1 MKHVAF
7 SSTAFATQNLNV
19 METADPYSVIYELF
33 DFAELSRIRE
43 YHWEY
48 LKSTVTGSFN
58 KELSR
63 RERSMLVFYHEKL
76 GKLVEATHIINEQYK
91 ILRRF
96 RLGYHDL
103 QDILT
108 NPVKSVNEK
117 IIDLIIMIV
126 RPERIYKVDGR
137 TNDPEDLRAVRSYL
151 VVLASDK
158 MFCDKWKI
166 FIESACVGLGS
177 VLVSFIE
184 NSELIKILSL
194 GHSFYSQFCVPEN
207 CLYECDARPENTSTP
222 ENAVSIH
229 ETPILKV
236 HLL

>member
-1 MKHVAF
+1 MNHFAF
-7 SSTAFATQNLNV
+7 SSTAFATQNLSV
-19 METADPYSVIYELF
+19 MENTDPYSVIYELF
-33 DFAELSRIRE
+33 DFADLSRIRE

-58 KELSR
+58 KELTR
-63 RERSMLVFYHEKL
+63 QERSMLVFYHEML
-76 GKLVEATHIINEQYK
+76 GKLVEAAHIINEQYK
-91 ILRRF
+91 VLRRL
-96 RLGYHDL
+96 RLGHDDL
-103 QDILT
+103 QSILT

-117 IIDLIIMIV
+117 IIDLIITIV
-126 RPERIYKVDGR
+126 RPERIYQVGHCKDA
-137 TNDPEDLRAVRSYL
+137 PENPRVVRSYM

-166 FIESACVGLGS
+166 FIESVCVGLGS

-207 CLYECDARPENTSTP
+207 CLYGCDARSENTSTP

-229 ETPILKV
+229 DTPAL
-236 HLL
+236 

>member
-1 MKHVAF
+1 MNHVAF
-7 SSTAFATQNLNV
+7 SNTAFATQNLSVLEN
-19 METADPYSVIYELF
+19 TDPYSVIYQLF

-58 KELSR
+58 KELTR
-63 RERSMLVFYHEKL
+63 RERSMLVFYHEMI

-96 RLGYHDL
+96 RLGHHDL
-103 QDILT
+103 QSILT

-126 RPERIYKVDGR
+126 RPERIYQLDGC
-137 TNDPEDLRAVRSYL
+137 TNDPEDLRGVRSYL

-166 FIESACVGLGS
+166 FIESACVELGS
-177 VLVSFIE
+177 VFVSFIV
-184 NSELIKILSL
+184 NSDLIKILGL
-194 GHSFYSQFCVPEN
+194 GHSFYSKFCVLEN
-207 CLYECDARPENTSTP
+207 CVYECDVRPESTSIR
-222 ENAVSIH
+222 ENAFSIN
-229 ETPILKV
+229 EPPIL
-236 HLL
+236 